1 MVNNGKPKHI
11 IPVGDF
17 NCPDIDWNNMTI
29 NPKAAEKEVQKKL
42 IDLSTEFFLY
52 SISHSVT
59 DSGCSI
65 DTSSE
70 CTAINTPPPSVPL
83 SFLYTLKF
91 SGKIS
96 ADLIADSVYAPP
108 QHQ

>member
-1 MVNNGKPKHI
+1 M
-11 IPVGDF
+11 
-17 NCPDIDWNNMTI
+17 
-29 NPKAAEKEVQKKL
+29 
-42 IDLSTEFFLY
+42 
-52 SISHSVT
+52 T

-91 SGKIS
+91 SGKTS
-96 ADLIADSVYAPP
+96 ADLIADSVGGFPGLMPLNQDYVPMIISGLRN
-108 QHQ
+108 